1 MKTSV
6 YILWDMLNIM
16 NEKMSKREKLKR
28 RKVSLAIAAIVSAV
42 VLTGCGGTGNLV
54 QRYSDSGRMEFPWE
68 AEHSVSHDIETE
80 SAFSI
85 TQDSEEEISAGDS
98 QQPDAVLPSESD
110 ADDEPESVIIP
121 RLPLTGSQLTDFVPE
136 DWWLLDSVELD
147 FNEDGIFDYVAVLQ
161 VEWKENRRTSEY
173 PRILFAVASEG
184 AGQYRLDF
192 QNENLI
198 RNSEEGG
205 VDGDPYLPLTAEGKA
220 FTTHSYGG
228 SEWRWSEDYTYEY
241 MEGTWYLTLAEE
253 IDGYQDYIT
262 EYSRDDWKSGVGIRK
277 ERNAKFSDMEEH
289 WDEEVEPVYD
299 LAYEMTLDEMP
310 TLYQAG
316 MRRTDA
322 LDYVTDWEVQSIE
335 FGEGVEPAEDLVR
348 YPGTDIWFSYSDEN
362 CALYIYINEES
373 LKKYLV
379 MYRWLDK
386 KLIVLAELDPKSI
399 YGYKTQLKLYKD
411 YIYYVSDIVE
421 DIKYRTLRDGKES
434 IKEGEETVG
443 LRLNRVNLDGTGQM
457 TILEYRYPGTEQE
470 IIDSRLPYMAFNYE
484 ISGDEIVAELWIGD
498 RPHPYYR
505 MNLDGTGQQI
515 IGYVSK

>member
-1 MKTSV
+1 MP
-6 YILWDMLNIM
+6 
-16 NEKMSKREKLKR
+16 KREDNKR
-28 RKVSLAIAAIVSAV
+28 RKISLAVAATVSV
-42 VLTGCGGTGNLV
+42 VALTGCGTTGNLV
-54 QRYSDSGRMEFPWE
+54 QRYSGGPDSGRMEFPWE
-68 AEHSVSHDIETE
+68 TENSVTHDTETE
-80 SAFSI
+80 SVFSI
-85 TQDSEEEISAGDS
+85 TQDPEEEISAGDS
-98 QQPDAVLPSESD
+98 LQPDAVQPSESD
-110 ADDEPESVIIP
+110 AADEPEPVIIP
-121 RLPLTGSQLTDFVPE
+121 GLPLTGKKLSDFVPE
-136 DWWLLDSVELD
+136 DWWLLDSVKLD
-147 FNEDGIFDYVAVLQ
+147 FNEDGLFDYVAVLQ
-161 VEWKENRRTSEY
+161 VEWKENRRISEY
-173 PRILFAVASEG
+173 PRILFAVASDG

-253 IDGYQDYIT
+253 IDWHQDYIT
-262 EYSRDDWKSGVGIRK
+262 EYSRDDWKIGVGIRR
-277 ERNAKFSDMEEH
+277 ERNSKFSDMEEH
-289 WDEEVEPVYD
+289 WDEEGEPVYD

-316 MRRTDA
+316 MGRTAA
-322 LDYVTDWEVQSIE
+322 LDYVMDWEVQSIE
-335 FGEGVEPAEDLVR
+335 FMEGVEAEEDLVR
-348 YPGTDIWFSYSDEN
+348 YPGTDIWFPYSDEN
-362 CALYIYINEES
+362 CALYISRNEES
-373 LKKYLV
+373 WKPYIV

-386 KLIVLAELDPKSI
+386 KLIVLADVDPKSI

-421 DIKYRTLRDGKES
+421 DIKYRVVRDGKES

-443 LRLNRVNLDGTGQM
+443 LRLNRMSLDGTGQM
-457 TILEYRYPGTEQE
+457 TILEYRYPGSDQE
-470 IIDSRLPYMAFNYE
+470 IMDSRPPYMAFNIE

-505 MNLDGTGQQI
+505 MNLDGTGQRI